1 VQGRWQQLWL
11 AEAVDNP
18 SSLIVAYAGLGSL
31 YLCKGDL
38 HQAISALEHGL
49 RICQDTML
57 DNPNLAKISV
67 TLVGN

>member
-1 VQGRWQQLWL
+1 
-11 AEAVDNP
+11 
-18 SSLIVAYAGLGSL
+18 VAYAGLGSL